1 MSDSAQPPAPAAV
14 PSPAVEAGPA
24 PSADAGASEDIATE
38 APSLEPET
46 RIRDR
51 LLEIAEGD
59 NLNAARYVQSMADFA
74 KRGELLIQEVPNK
87 YLELVDGMRRA
98 VRAFNDALEHPNK
111 ENPIPIVRWHE
122 TPNVALRD
130 PFTGEG
136 MMVRV
141 SRLHSHCELILRY
154 VSRNLKP
161 DVPIIEGYGDFGIQG
176 VRRKI
181 MIRIEGWVQ
190 NGALVYWYS
199 LDYKRRQIP
208 ISEVPDRIVM
218 AVAKSDYQLLS
229 RDLSTAPLS
238 QSSKRAIPPTP
249 EIP

>member
-1 MSDSAQPPAPAAV
+1 MSDPTPPPAPAAA
-14 PSPAVEAGPA
+14 PSSVEDAGPTTSAGPA
-24 PSADAGASEDIATE
+24 ASEGSAAA

-51 LLEIAEGD
+51 LLEIAAGD
-59 NLNAARYVQSMADFA
+59 NANAARYVQSMSDFA
-74 KRGELLIQEVPNK
+74 RRGELLIQEVPNK

-98 VRAFNDALEHPNK
+98 VRAFNDALAHPSQ
-111 ENPIPIVRWHE
+111 ENPIPIIRWHE
-122 TPNVALRD
+122 TPNLALRD
-130 PFTGEG
+130 PFTGDG

-141 SRLHSHCELILRY
+141 SRLHSHCELVLRY

-161 DVPIIEGYGDFGIQG
+161 DVPIIEGYGDFGVQG
-176 VRRKI
+176 VRRKV
-181 MIRIEGWVQ
+181 MIRIEGWVE

-199 LDYKRRQIP
+199 LDFKRREIP

-229 RDLSTAPLS
+229 RDLSTVPLG
-238 QSSKRAIPPTP
+238 QASKRAVPPTP